1 MSMAIN
7 RISAS
12 SVAAVLYPVMK
23 PSRVAK
29 IDSGNRANV
38 VAAGTS
44 SQAVQGVSGSQ
55 SDASGTAEQAHAAFQ
70 YALAGLS
77 SMATDTT
84 VAQPSTE
91 ASSNVATTR
100 STSMAQSSGVQQ
112 AGSAYAQVEQQA
124 GQALDIT
131 V

>member
-12 SVAAVLYPVMK
+12 GVAAMLYPVMK
-23 PSRVAK
+23 PGRVAK
-29 IDSGNRANV
+29 VDSGNRANV

-55 SDASGTAEQAHAAFQ
+55 SDASGTAEQARAAFQ
-70 YALAGLS
+70 NALAALS
-77 SMATDTT
+77 S
-84 VAQPSTE
+84 VASTGT
-91 ASSNVATTR
+91 AAGSNSDVQVGGA
-100 STSMAQSSGVQQ
+100 QQ
-112 AGSAYAQVEQQA
+112 AGGAYAQVEMQT

-131 V
+131 A